1 MQNQFKIPIY
11 RFFKYFSFFNLAF
24 FKKNNKKIKKQQKM
38 LFFTIFIDYFK
49 RSIILYIASAELKF
63 AGTMSAGET

>member
-24 FKKNNKKIKKQQKM
+24 FKKNNKKIKKQQKNAVFYNFYQ
-38 LFFTIFIDYFK
+38 LF
-49 RSIILYIASAELKF
+49 
-63 AGTMSAGET
+63 